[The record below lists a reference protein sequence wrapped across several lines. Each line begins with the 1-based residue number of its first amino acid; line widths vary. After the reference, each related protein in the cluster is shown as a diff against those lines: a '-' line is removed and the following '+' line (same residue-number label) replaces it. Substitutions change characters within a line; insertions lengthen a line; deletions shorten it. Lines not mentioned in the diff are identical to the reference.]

1 MKWKELVWKF
11 KKRLT
16 KYDYLNDD
24 KLEYSI
30 YSQEIEKSLKLLE
43 KHLHTS
49 DDPEEIA
56 MLTLKTVCDFYQGD
70 WAGMIEA
77 DLDLNIWTPFW
88 WYNVKDE
95 DKTDVLMKE
104 YESSEYLYRWVDAL
118 KKNYAIIV
126 ENAED
131 VKEICAEE
139 YSIYQR
145 LGVHSLMAVPVK
157 PRPTGFLVVRNP
169 KRYLHRSSML
179 QMLAFVALTTVNE
192 KKSSDSSKRI
202 LSPERIQSDKDVI
215 INLFGKLEIYTSK
228 GVLKEDD
235 FKSPKICR
243 LVVYLLLNREK
254 THPPMEIIEELWPT
268 EDASSDA
275 LCNNLRGI
283 IYRFRQFFSLIS
295 EYQLIE
301 STPNGYRLNPELH
314 IMTDLQQFDKNLDEV
329 ALVEGTSRKV
339 QLLKQ
344 TLAIYRGHVFE
355 SARSEHWLATT
366 ADHYSAQYLALVN
379 RLLEKLAEAGD
390 YLGVNKYAAQSL
402 DIMVGKK
409 TYYWFIYSTYQLGAG
424 EMAKRELER
433 AKNDLIEEEYEEL
446 LKMLKK

>member
-1 MKWKELVWKF
+1 MNKNRCIGDIVMKWKELVWKF

-355 SARSEHWLATT
+355 SARSEHWLAT
-366 ADHYSAQYLALVN
+366 AP
-379 RLLEKLAEAGD
+379 
-390 YLGVNKYAAQSL
+390 
-402 DIMVGKK
+402 
-409 TYYWFIYSTYQLGAG
+409 
-424 EMAKRELER
+424 
-433 AKNDLIEEEYEEL
+433 
-446 LKMLKK
+446 

>member
-355 SARSEHWLATT
+355 SARSEHWLAT
-366 ADHYSAQYLALVN
+366 AP
-379 RLLEKLAEAGD
+379 
-390 YLGVNKYAAQSL
+390 
-402 DIMVGKK
+402 
-409 TYYWFIYSTYQLGAG
+409 
-424 EMAKRELER
+424 
-433 AKNDLIEEEYEEL
+433 
-446 LKMLKK
+446 